1 MSSDS
6 LLQEIKVAAYSGYR
20 ANERPLYFI
29 LDQKRLEVE
38 KTVDR
43 WYGTDH
49 DYFKVRADDGR
60 LYVLRWHR
68 SQDRWFVEKII
79 EG

>member
-6 LLQEIKVAAYSGYR
+6 LFQEVKVVAYSGYR

-29 LDQKRLEVE
+29 LDQRRLGVE

-43 WYGTDH
+43 WYETDH

-68 SQDRWFVEKII
+68 SLDRWFIEKIM
-79 EG
+79 EE

>member
-1 MSSDS
+1 MSSD
-6 LLQEIKVAAYSGYR
+6 LLFQEVKVAAYSGYR
-20 ANERPLYFI
+20 ANERPLYFV
-29 LDQKRLEVE
+29 LDQMRLEVE

-49 DYFKVRADDGR
+49 DYFKVQADDGR

-68 SQDRWFVEKII
+68 SLDRWFVKEII